1 MFVRERVVVAP
12 PQTRSGKRVDHHA
25 RNIGVVHSHDVLLE
39 LIRRCISYTFLS
51 SECGKA
57 IASRQGVNAAPAY
70 GTLDRNRTLHFNIIG
85 CQHTGNGVTTAVHLQ
100 SEVPPMHLQLARA
113 SLRQS
118 AKHFVHCSSASAA
131 NPAAAGT
138 LFEFTETFLALCLI
152 ASDAPFFTATALVR
166 RVYR

>member
-1 MFVRERVVVAP
+1 MVAP
-12 PQTRSGKRVDHHA
+12 PQMRSGKRVDHHA

-39 LIRRCISYTFLS
+39 LICRCISYTFFS

-70 GTLDRNRTLHFNIIG
+70 GTLDRNRTLHFNVIG
-85 CQHTGNGVTTAVHLQ
+85 CQHTGNGVRTAVHLQ

-118 AKHFVHCSSASAA
+118 AKHFVNCSSASAA

-152 ASDAPFFTATALVR
+152 ASYAPFFTATALVR
-166 RVYR
+166 RVDR

>member
-1 MFVRERVVVAP
+1 MAP

-25 RNIGVVHSHDVLLE
+25 RNICVVHSHDVLLE

-152 ASDAPFFTATALVR
+152 ASYAPFFTATTLVR